1 MKYLTDYG
9 TPIFW
14 AEGHPGILNKENW
27 EIEVTGL
34 VEKPTILSWSQ
45 LMNLPSKTVKTRLT
59 SVTRWSIEGDWTGI
73 SISEIA
79 KIVNM
84 KKEAKFL
91 RAISYRNIY
100 DTTIDINIAFK
111 EKTILAYKFNGFDL
125 TEDYGGPIRL
135 LVPYLWGY
143 KSAKSIVKI
152 EFTDIYKSG
161 YWEKRG
167 YTDHASFEKTL
178 VRDLNDNGRLK
189 PFPDEFNI

>member
-111 EKTILAYKFNGFDL
+111 ERTILAYKFNGFDL
-125 TEDYGGPIRL
+125 IEDYGGPIRL

>member
-111 EKTILAYKFNGFDL
+111 ERTILAYKFNGFDL

>member
-59 SVTRWSIEGDWTGI
+59 SVTRWSIEGGWTGI

-125 TEDYGGPIRL
+125 T
-135 LVPYLWGY
+135 
-143 KSAKSIVKI
+143 
-152 EFTDIYKSG
+152 
-161 YWEKRG
+161 
-167 YTDHASFEKTL
+167 
-178 VRDLNDNGRLK
+178 
-189 PFPDEFNI
+189 